1 MSMKKIVLLVV
12 ALLTVD
18 LIPMSASQACSRS
31 QPFTLDELF
40 DNAEVIVRAT
50 AVRYAK
56 TPGDPRF
63 MTTGVPESTIEF
75 RVEEKLRGKNIPDKI
90 VLNGYLSDLD
100 DFNDVPVPYMFV
112 RPGGRGGSCFANT
125 YKEGAQFLLF
135 LRKSG
140 NRFTSDISALGPTN
154 EQLHSKEDPWLVWV
168 TDHLKTHTGRS
179 VSVRGNTLQWLILY
193 GFFS

>member
-1 MSMKKIVLLVV
+1 MKKIVLLVV
-12 ALLTVD
+12 ALLTVG
-18 LIPMSASQACSRS
+18 LMPMSGSQACSRS

-100 DFNDVPVPYMFV
+100 DFNDVPVPYM
-112 RPGGRGGSCFANT
+112 
-125 YKEGAQFLLF
+125 
-135 LRKSG
+135 
-140 NRFTSDISALGPTN
+140 
-154 EQLHSKEDPWLVWV
+154 
-168 TDHLKTHTGRS
+168 
-179 VSVRGNTLQWLILY
+179 
-193 GFFS
+193 